1 MTHKHALPEPY
12 PVVGSPEDG
21 TVVEVARVWIKAGP
35 PAIFVRPAYD
45 DPKAMGVI
53 LAELCWQ
60 FADAYQQHRGI
71 SQAEALDALKIGWAE
86 GHRRAEA
93 ASTQGSAQ

>member
-12 PVVGSPEDG
+12 PVVGAPEDG
-21 TVVEVARVWIKAGP
+21 TVMEVARVWINGGQ

-45 DPKAMGVI
+45 DPRAMGVL

-60 FADAYQQHRGI
+60 FSDAYQEHRGV
-71 SQAEALDALKIGWAE
+71 SQKEALEALKQGWIE

-93 ASTQGSAQ
+93 GQAQRDAQ